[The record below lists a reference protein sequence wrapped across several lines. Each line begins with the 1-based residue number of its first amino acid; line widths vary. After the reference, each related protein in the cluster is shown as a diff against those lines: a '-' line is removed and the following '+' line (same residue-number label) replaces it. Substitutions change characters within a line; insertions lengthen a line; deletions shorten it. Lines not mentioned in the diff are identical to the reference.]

1 MNWGI
6 RHVLA
11 SLARH
16 NYKILKRNV
25 ATALRF
31 ISTYYYDQQ
40 KRRRQFR
47 RLQYN
52 AHVMA
57 LWQID

>member
-11 SLARH
+11 SLTRH
-16 NYKILKRNV
+16 NHKIPRHNV
-25 ATALRF
+25 ATALRM

-47 RLQYN
+47 KS
-52 AHVMA
+52 
-57 LWQID
+57 

>member
-11 SLARH
+11 TLARH
-16 NYKILKRNV
+16 NYKILRHNV
-25 ATALRF
+25 AIALRF

-40 KRRRQFR
+40 KKEK
-47 RLQYN
+47 
-52 AHVMA
+52 A
-57 LWQID
+57 I